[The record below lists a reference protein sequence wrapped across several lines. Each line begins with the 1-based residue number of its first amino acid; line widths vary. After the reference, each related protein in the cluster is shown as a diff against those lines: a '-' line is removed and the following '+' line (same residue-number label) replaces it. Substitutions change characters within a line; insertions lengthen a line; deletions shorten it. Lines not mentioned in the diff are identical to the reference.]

1 MIHWDG
7 CKARQIASAP
17 RKKDYVGCKR
27 CKSAY
32 PTDFLSVRD
41 YLWHEITQ
49 SMGLV
54 YWYGSKVPPKYI
66 SFLYWKGPFSSNFS
80 KWYIWKQSLYSKWI
94 LFYYIFVLFIN
105 SSVCVYINCTCLV
118 GGENVRE
125 NWWAVFSNVLFLL
138 WYFDGV
144 SKVLVLVDQFSF
156 AFHFVTLL
164 YVTNFSF
171 FIFSFFLFCF
181 LFLVWLMCVLL
192 GE

>member
-105 SSVCVYINCTCLV
+105 SSVCILIVRVWLEEKMWGKT
-118 GGENVRE
+118 GG
-125 NWWAVFSNVLFLL
+125 L
-138 WYFDGV
+138 
-144 SKVLVLVDQFSF
+144 
-156 AFHFVTLL
+156 
-164 YVTNFSF
+164 
-171 FIFSFFLFCF
+171 CF
-181 LFLVWLMCVLL
+181 LMYCSFYGILTGSRKFLC
-192 GE
+192 

>member
-1 MIHWDG
+1 MLLLQEQ
-7 CKARQIASAP
+7 RTMLVV
-17 RKKDYVGCKR
+17 KDVN
-27 CKSAY
+27 
-32 PTDFLSVRD
+32 PPVQHFLSVLV

-125 NWWAVFSNVLFLL
+125 NWWAVFSNGILTGSRKFL
-138 WYFDGV
+138 
-144 SKVLVLVDQFSF
+144 
-156 AFHFVTLL
+156 
-164 YVTNFSF
+164 
-171 FIFSFFLFCF
+171 C
-181 LFLVWLMCVLL
+181 
-192 GE
+192 